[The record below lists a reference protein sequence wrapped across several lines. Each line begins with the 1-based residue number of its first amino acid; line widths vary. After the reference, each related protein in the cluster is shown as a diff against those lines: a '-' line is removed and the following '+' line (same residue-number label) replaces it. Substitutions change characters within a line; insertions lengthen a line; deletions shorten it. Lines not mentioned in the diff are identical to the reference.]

1 MSNISD
7 KAVVSPKAK
16 IGNNVTI
23 YPFVYVEDDVVIGDG
38 CTIYPGV
45 NLMNGTRL
53 GKENTIYQ
61 NTVIGAQPQDF
72 NYKGGNTLCIIG
84 DNNIIR
90 ENVVIN
96 RATYTD
102 GQTLIGNHN
111 FIMEGV
117 HISHDTKIGD
127 KNVFGYGTKIAGDC
141 EIGNSVIFSSG
152 IIANPGVRVGDAS
165 MIQSGCRF
173 SKDIPPYIVAGGSPI
188 KYGGVNS
195 YVIDRINISEKVK
208 GHIANAYR
216 LVFHGQDA
224 LVNVCAQID
233 QQIPKG
239 EEIDNITS
247 FLKASKLGIIAK
259 MQGAE

>member
-7 KAVVSPKAK
+7 KAVISPKAQ
-16 IGNNVTI
+16 IGNDVTI

-38 CTIYPGV
+38 CVIYPGV

-53 GKENTIYQ
+53 GKGNKIYQ

-72 NYKGGNTLCIIG
+72 NYKGGNTLCVIG

-96 RATYTD
+96 RATYAD
-102 GQTLIGNHN
+102 GQTLIGNEN

-117 HISHDTKIGD
+117 HISHDVKLGN
-127 KNVFGYGTKIAGDC
+127 KNVLGYGTKIAGDC
-141 EIGNSVIFSSG
+141 EIHDFVIFSSG
-152 IIANPGVRVGDAS
+152 VIANPAVRVGDAA

-173 SKDIPPYIVAGGSPI
+173 SKDVPPYIVAGGSPI
-188 KYGGVNS
+188 NYGGINA
-195 YVIDRINISEKVK
+195 YVIDRIGITEKVK
-208 GHIANAYR
+208 NHIANAYR

-239 EEIDNITS
+239 EEIEKITTY
-247 FLKASKLGIIAK
+247 LKESKLGIIAK
-259 MQGAE
+259 VQGAE